1 MFAGIIKDRAVDFG
15 KFSPVTDAKSAQIC
29 SGRQDFIIYVRS
41 LRAVCKEGV
50 IAVKTVFLDIFYG
63 NTASEIVIKMK

>member
-50 IAVKTVFLDIFYG
+50 IAVKTVFWI
-63 NTASEIVIKMK
+63 SSMEIQLPKLS